1 MMTNSD
7 AQRLR
12 ALEKDDKEFKQM
24 VAYLLLLKRWDSALF
39 WSCYLQIPGWY
50 YLRFFLRVKIGWVD

>member
-24 VAYLLLLKRWDSALF
+24 VAYLLLLKRWDGALF
-39 WSCYLQIPGWY
+39 GPAICKFQAGITCFSSCALKSVG
-50 YLRFFLRVKIGWVD
+50 